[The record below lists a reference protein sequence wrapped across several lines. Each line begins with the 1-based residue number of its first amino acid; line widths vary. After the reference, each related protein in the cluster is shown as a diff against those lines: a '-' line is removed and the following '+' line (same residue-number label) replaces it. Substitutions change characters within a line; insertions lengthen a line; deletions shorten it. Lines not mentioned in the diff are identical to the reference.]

1 MVKVFKLI
9 HKEKNT
15 KARLGEIST
24 SRGLINTPC
33 FMPVGTQGTVK
44 TLSPAELKNCQA
56 QIILS
61 NAYHLFLRPGIEL
74 IKSMGGLHKFI
85 SWDGPILTDS
95 GGYQIFSLAL
105 FRKVNNDG
113 VEFQSHIDGVKHFLT
128 PPDIIKIQL
137 DLGSDII
144 MPLDECV
151 HYPCSRDHADVGM
164 KRTTDWAVRSKS
176 AFKEFQRKKTSHNL
190 LFGIVQGST
199 YEDLRR
205 QSAESLREIDFDGY
219 ALGGLSVGEPQ
230 NLRYNIMK
238 FTLEY
243 LPQSKPRYLMGLGT
257 PLDLVEAV
265 EEGIDL
271 FDCVIP
277 TRYGRNG
284 TAFTN
289 QGKLVIRNAPYSRD
303 ETPLDK
309 NCNCY
314 TCRNFSRAYLRHL
327 FNCGEILG
335 TRLVSLHNVYF
346 YLELMR
352 QIRAAIRENKFLE
365 FKKNFLQ
372 SYNQSV

>member
-1 MVKVFKLI
+1 
-9 HKEKNT
+9 
-15 KARLGEIST
+15 
-24 SRGLINTPC
+24 
-33 FMPVGTQGTVK
+33 
-44 TLSPAELKNCQA
+44 
-56 QIILS
+56 
-61 NAYHLFLRPGIEL
+61 
-74 IKSMGGLHKFI
+74 
-85 SWDGPILTDS
+85 
-95 GGYQIFSLAL
+95 
-105 FRKVNNDG
+105 
-113 VEFQSHIDGVKHFLT
+113 
-128 PPDIIKIQL
+128 
-137 DLGSDII
+137 
-144 MPLDECV
+144 MPLDECM

-164 KRTTDWAVRSKS
+164 KRTTDWAVRCKS
-176 AFKEFQRKKTSHNL
+176 AFKKFQGEKPNHNL

-199 YEDLRR
+199 YEDLRK

-257 PLDLVEAV
+257 PVDLVEAV
-265 EEGIDL
+265 EVGLDL

-303 ETPLDK
+303 EAPLDK

-352 QIRAAIRENKFLE
+352 QIRAAIRENRFLE
-365 FKKNFLQ
+365 FKKYFLQ
-372 SYNQSV
+372 RYKQSVLNSDL